1 MIFAQGC
8 ILDNLIQIGTLRLPS
23 LVTLIVFIMTLV
35 AYNLGT
41 FTSNFTALESK
52 KLISD
57 NLIQKLPFPPLFLV
71 SLLFFITTICA
82 WFNFKKKKIF
92 LQSTTRKTT
101 PLVGLLIPLSLQY

>member
-82 WFNFKKKKIF
+82 WFNFKKKKYF
-92 LQSTTRKTT
+92 FNQQPEKR
-101 PLVGLLIPLSLQY
+101 LL